1 MRNFADEVLD
11 MADNTDVPP
20 SWSMNKG
27 YSSPEQS
34 LFRFLEIHIFAA
46 ALPRILDIQI
56 SASQSQSTA
65 ATFLWTRQ
73 SPAKSRLRLL
83 KVVTLLSCW
92 TANFQRNINF
102 NWASTWKTKNHLE
115 FCWTGFDSKANFRVL
130 HNSTISPESYYM
142 FLWWR
147 FMKHLFEQTN
157 AELFRLFLHEATMR
171 LMAGASPNK
180 TQELL
185 NRSRDSRVRVT
196 NRWVSPLSISS
207 WWDTVN

>member
-11 MADNTDVPP
+11 MSDNSDVPP

-34 LFRFLEIHIFAA
+34 LFRFLEIHIFAP
-46 ALPRILDIQI
+46 ALPQILDIQI

-73 SPAKSRLRLL
+73 CPAKSRLRLL
-83 KVVTLLSCW
+83 RVVTLLSCW

-115 FCWTGFDSKANFRVL
+115 FCWTGFDSTANFRVL
-130 HNSTISPESYYM
+130 HSTMKPWILLSNM
-142 FLWWR
+142 FLWWG
-147 FMKHLFEQTN
+147 FTN
-157 AELFRLFLHEATMR
+157 YLLDNTNDKLFRLFLHEATMR

-196 NRWVSPLSISS
+196 NRWE
-207 WWDTVN
+207 